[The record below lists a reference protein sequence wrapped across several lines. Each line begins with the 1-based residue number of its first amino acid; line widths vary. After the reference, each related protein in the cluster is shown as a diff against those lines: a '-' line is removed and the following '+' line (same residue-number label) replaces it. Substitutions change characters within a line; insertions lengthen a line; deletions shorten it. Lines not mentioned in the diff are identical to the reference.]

1 MKKNAGIVLAM
12 ILYAFLAVGIVFV
25 IYIGGTYPVGADA
38 MSHVYKGNVLYHNIS
53 QGNWYPLYDNL
64 WYNGVQMLRYWA
76 PLPVYFS
83 AFCQFLVGGSDI
95 NGYLIYIS
103 LVFYG
108 GALVWLYIGIRQQ
121 RIMLGT
127 FVGVLW
133 FFLPNNLYTL
143 FVVGHLGRALLMVFL
158 PLILYFIEISLVKG
172 RWKTVCKIVP
182 IYACML
188 LCDLEYAA
196 VFALIMLSY
205 LLIYRIIN
213 HQKGRCIPIM
223 CAMLLGL
230 CVDRNMACAIA
241 AWWKISGRCVA
252 YDERIFSRRSYFSG
266 SGKKT
271 YARQC

>member
-83 AFCQFLVGGSDI
+83 AFCQFLAGGSDI

-158 PLILYFIEISLVKG
+158 PLILYFIEISLV
-172 RWKTVCKIVP
+172 
-182 IYACML
+182 
-188 LCDLEYAA
+188 
-196 VFALIMLSY
+196 
-205 LLIYRIIN
+205 
-213 HQKGRCIPIM
+213 
-223 CAMLLGL
+223 
-230 CVDRNMACAIA
+230 
-241 AWWKISGRCVA
+241 
-252 YDERIFSRRSYFSG
+252 
-266 SGKKT
+266 
-271 YARQC
+271 